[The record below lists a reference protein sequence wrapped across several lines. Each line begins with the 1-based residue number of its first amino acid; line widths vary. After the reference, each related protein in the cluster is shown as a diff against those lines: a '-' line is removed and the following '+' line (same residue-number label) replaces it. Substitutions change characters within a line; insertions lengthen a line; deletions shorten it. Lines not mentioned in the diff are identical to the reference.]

1 MIGDSRKVIIYLNK
15 RDNEII
21 VYDDEESKEI
31 SSYDWVDLNDP
42 TQLQSFIKDMMLL
55 NNIASY
61 RQLQFRVLYGEN

>member
-21 VYDDEESKEI
+21 VYDEDESKEI
-31 SSYDWVDLNDP
+31 SSYDWVDLDDP
-42 TQLQSFIKDMMLL
+42 YQLQSFIKDMMLL

-61 RQLQFRVLYGEN
+61 RDLQFKMLHR